1 MLRCAAPAF
10 DTCAAQGS
18 NTFTSHYGILLARTA
33 GLPAA
38 LLDRADAIVSALE
51 SKQVR
56 ANGIS
61 ATEARVFSVAQRLLS
76 VAQSPT
82 DGEDALRNTLRTLRA
97 AAAELPA
104 ERSAA

>member
-1 MLRCAAPAF
+1 MLCCAAPAF
-10 DTCAAQGS
+10 YTCASQGS

-51 SKQVR
+51 SKQVW
-56 ANGIS
+56 ASGNS
-61 ATEARVFSVAQRLLS
+61 ATEASVFSVAQRLLS

-82 DGEDALRNTLRTLRA
+82 DGEAALRNTLRTLRA

-104 ERSAA
+104 